1 MAQQANNDSQPDIS
15 GKSGSGANWEFSVN
29 RRFIQRSI
37 ITVLVI
43 VIFFQ
48 LVEWAF
54 NKSKDFLFL
63 ILLAWLIG
71 IAITPIVEKLT
82 KYGIK
87 RGLSTFL
94 VLLILV
100 GLVVGFIASFGQLL
114 ASQLASLI
122 TQIPSL
128 IEGFSEW
135 LNKSFDLNLS
145 SANIEESLNISNSQ
159 IAQFAQ
165 NIAGGIFGLVTSIV
179 GFLFNIFTLL
189 LFAYYFASETP
200 KIRRSIASWL
210 PAKQQLVFTTVW
222 KVATEK
228 TGGFVISRVILA
240 AINSVFTSVF
250 LLVIE
255 VPYWLPLGLFTG
267 IISQFIPTI
276 GSYLGGLIPAIVAL
290 VNEPVDGLLVVIFVT
305 IYQQIENYVLTPR
318 ISSMTMNIHP
328 AVAFAS
334 VIVFA
339 SFFGPIGALIG
350 VPIAAAVIALI
361 QTYGKRYELI
371 DELHISET
379 KENI

>member
-1 MAQQANNDSQPDIS
+1 M
-15 GKSGSGANWEFSVN
+15 
-29 RRFIQRSI
+29 
-37 ITVLVI
+37 
-43 VIFFQ
+43 
-48 LVEWAF
+48 
-54 NKSKDFLFL
+54 
-63 ILLAWLIG
+63 
-71 IAITPIVEKLT
+71 
-82 KYGIK
+82 
-87 RGLSTFL
+87 
-94 VLLILV
+94 
-100 GLVVGFIASFGQLL
+100 
-114 ASQLASLI
+114 
-122 TQIPSL
+122 
-128 IEGFSEW
+128 
-135 LNKSFDLNLS
+135 
-145 SANIEESLNISNSQ
+145 
-159 IAQFAQ
+159 
-165 NIAGGIFGLVTSIV
+165 
-179 GFLFNIFTLL
+179 
-189 LFAYYFASETP
+189 
-200 KIRRSIASWL
+200 
-210 PAKQQLVFTTVW
+210 
-222 KVATEK
+222 
-228 TGGFVISRVILA
+228 
-240 AINSVFTSVF
+240 
-250 LLVIE
+250 IE